1 MESERQDR
9 IWNLLA
15 DEARHLGGGI
25 SIDLVC
31 STTRRVLAVDGVA
44 VTLIGA
50 DTAREVA
57 CATDQRSRRLEEL
70 QFMLGEGPCLESFAL
85 GAPVLASDLA
95 AESAR
100 WPVFAPAAVDA
111 GARSVF
117 SFPLQFG
124 AVAIG
129 TFEVHR
135 RAAGPLSGE
144 ELGNALVL
152 ADTVALL
159 LLDSHGRDEGT
170 GHLADAQ
177 PWLAPDYHTEVY
189 QATGMLS
196 VQLGIGLDDA
206 LARLRAHAF
215 ANELTVS
222 AVAREILAG
231 RLRLDEGDADG

>member
-1 MESERQDR
+1 
-9 IWNLLA
+9 
-15 DEARHLGGGI
+15 
-25 SIDLVC
+25 
-31 STTRRVLAVDGVA
+31 
-44 VTLIGA
+44 
-50 DTAREVA
+50 
-57 CATDQRSRRLEEL
+57 
-70 QFMLGEGPCLESFAL
+70 MLGEGPCLESFAL

-95 AESAR
+95 AETAR
-100 WPVFAPAAVDA
+100 WPVFAPAAVEA

-135 RAAGPLSGE
+135 RTAGPLSGE
-144 ELGNALVL
+144 ELGNA
-152 ADTVALL
+152 L

-215 ANELTVS
+215 ANELSVS